1 MARAQ
6 RPARDDMANQAP
18 SVALL
23 DSWRH
28 ASPVL
33 EGSRVTLRELLPS
46 DAGTLLAAI
55 STTEVARFISPPP
68 DTVAGFEQF
77 IAHAR
82 QQRASGEGICFGVL
96 TAGYAAPVGLFQ
108 VRRIE
113 PQCKIA
119 EWGFA
124 LGSEF
129 WGEGLFYAAA
139 PLVIDWVF
147 ETLGALRLEARWA
160 IVLAVGALRGEEQNG
175 SIDVLLAA
183 PHSRWSLALQ
193 KLGAVQEAV
202 LRRSLL
208 RDGEYLDQVLWTL
221 TSERWHALRPA
232 GKLKV
237 H

>member
-6 RPARDDMANQAP
+6 RPARDDMANPAP

-147 ETLGALRLEARWA
+147 ETLGALRLEARSA
-160 IVLAVGALRGEEQNG
+160 TTNSRGNG
-175 SIDVLLAA
+175 
-183 PHSRWSLALQ
+183 ALQ

>member
-23 DSWRH
+23 DSWQH

-33 EGSRVTLRELLPS
+33 EGSRVTLREPLPS

-147 ETLGALRLEARWA
+147 ETLGALRLEARSA
-160 IVLAVGALRGEEQNG
+160 TTNSRGNG
-175 SIDVLLAA
+175 
-183 PHSRWSLALQ
+183 ALQ

>member
-23 DSWRH
+23 DSWQH

-147 ETLGALRLEARWA
+147 ETLGALRLEARSA
-160 IVLAVGALRGEEQNG
+160 TTNSRGNG
-175 SIDVLLAA
+175 
-183 PHSRWSLALQ
+183 ALQ

>member
-6 RPARDDMANQAP
+6 RPARDDMANPAP

-147 ETLGALRLEARWA
+147 ETLGALRLEARSA
-160 IVLAVGALRGEEQNG
+160 TTNSRGNG
-175 SIDVLLAA
+175 
-183 PHSRWSLALQ
+183 ALQ

-221 TSERWHALRPA
+221 PSERWHALRPA

>member
-6 RPARDDMANQAP
+6 RPARDDMANPAP

-147 ETLGALRLEARWA
+147 ETLGALRLEARSA
-160 IVLAVGALRGEEQNG
+160 TTNSRGNG
-175 SIDVLLAA
+175 
-183 PHSRWSLALQ
+183 ALQ

-202 LRRSLL
+202 LRKSLL